1 MPRGGEEG
9 GFHRVSCTVLGVNTE
24 KEDGMKRILL
34 ALGAILLCM
43 LVLPLIFLHSA
54 KGRDAMGYAILLF
67 LVIYPALA
75 VGLGILAGT
84 DVKRLWWL
92 PVANALFFPPFLWIS
107 LDGAVWELYLYS
119 AIYLGLSVVSAVPTA
134 LIRHAVALKKK

>member
-1 MPRGGEEG
+1 
-9 GFHRVSCTVLGVNTE
+9 
-24 KEDGMKRILL
+24 MKRILL
-34 ALGAILLCM
+34 ASGAILLCM

-54 KGRDAMGYAILLF
+54 TGREAMGYAILLF